1 MPNQTFRLALTF
13 AMVAPLVAGGAVAA
27 QPYAPSPG
35 APVGQIR
42 VSIDASDGFATRLVC
57 LTPSK
62 YGTALVPRETVP
74 RRICLSEREWAAR
87 HVRFAED

>member
-1 MPNQTFRLALTF
+1 MPIPTFNLALNL
-13 AMVAPLVAGGAVAA
+13 AMVAPLAAGSAVAA
-27 QPYAPSPG
+27 QRHPVSPAAPP
-35 APVGQIR
+35 AQIR

-87 HVRFAED
+87 HVIFADE